1 MIHIKT
7 PKEIEIMATGGKILA
22 ETLYTVMEAAQPG
35 VSEKTLDQL
44 AETLIREKGGEPG
57 FMKVKGYKHTVCM
70 STNDAVVHGVP
81 TGYTLQ
87 SGDVIGID
95 CGVYYQGFHTDMSET
110 KIVKGKSV
118 KGKGPVSPRRSRGGE
133 SDPKE
138 LFLKTGKRALEEAIK
153 VAVVGNHVGDIS
165 KTIQT
170 IVEGAG
176 YSVVRSLVGHGVGQK
191 LHEEPEVPG
200 FLSGSIAKTPLLK
213 EGMVIAVEIIYNM
226 GGKDVV
232 YSNQDGWTIR
242 TADKSLSGLF
252 ERTVAITQKGPRI
265 LT

>member
-7 PKEIEIMATGGKILA
+7 PKEIEIMATGGKMLS
-22 ETLYTVMEAAQPG
+22 ETLSAVMEAARPG
-35 VSEKTLDQL
+35 VSEKALDQL
-44 AETLIREKGGEPG
+44 AEKLIREKGGEPG
-57 FMKVKGYKHTVCM
+57 FMKVQGYKHTVCM
-70 STNDAVVHGVP
+70 STNDVVVHGIP
-81 TGYTLQ
+81 TEYLLQ
-87 SGDVIGID
+87 SGDVVGID
-95 CGVYYQGFHTDMSET
+95 CGVFYKGFHTDMSES
-110 KIVKGKSV
+110 KIIGERVKGK
-118 KGKGPVSPRRSRGGE
+118 GE

-138 LFLKTGKRALEEAIK
+138 LFLLTGKRALEEAIK
-153 VAVVGNHVGDIS
+153 MAVVGNHVGDIS
-165 KTIQT
+165 RTIQT

-176 YSVVRSLVGHGVGQK
+176 YSVVRGLVGHGVGKK

-200 FLSGSIAKTPLLK
+200 FLSGSIAKTPVLK
-213 EGMVIAVEIIYNM
+213 EGMVIAIEIIYNM

-252 ERTVAITQKGPRI
+252 ERTVAITKKGPRI